1 MNHDHDVMCRRNQRA
16 AVQAMLQ
23 KQKVREIMADRTV
36 TDVMDK
42 MGLNRSGSA
51 TKQQLTEMILDSCH
65 VVSKGGPPQ
74 SHVCFLFSKTV

>member
-1 MNHDHDVMCRRNQRA
+1 MIRDVLEKATRNA
-16 AVQAMLQ
+16 LQAMLQ

-51 TKQQLTEMILDSCH
+51 TEQHRFEI
-65 VVSKGGPPQ
+65 VGV
-74 SHVCFLFSKTV
+74 

>member
-1 MNHDHDVMCRRNQRA
+1 MPALPLETFNNYDVMFSRKRRA

-23 KQKVREIMADRTV
+23 KQQVREIMADRTV

-51 TKQQLTEMILDSCH
+51 TEQH
-65 VVSKGGPPQ
+65 RNRG
-74 SHVCFLFSKTV
+74 